1 MIKET
6 QIHGIR
12 LLKDHLK
19 LSRLYLT
26 ADNKTEVRHTRSEA
40 STTTTEIVMGV
51 TPSP

>member
-6 QIHGIR
+6 QVHGIR

-26 ADNKTEVRHTRSEA
+26 ADNKTEFRHIRSETP
-40 STTTTEIVMGV
+40 TTTTEIMMGI